1 MAERRPLTAGLAIV
15 PPGADPEAVRAL
27 VTQERKAEILEPEVK
42 PEVKEEARLP
52 QAERASEVFSAS
64 DELRRKR
71 KGKKSP
77 VPVGLIPV
85 TVRLKPEIAAALKRA
100 SLERQLSGEEVYTQQ
115 DLVEL
120 ALEPWLR
127 SEGYL

>member
-15 PPGADPEAVRAL
+15 PPGADADAVRAF
-27 VTQERKAEILEPEVK
+27 VTQERKPEIPES
-42 PEVKEEARLP
+42 EEKEEARLP

-64 DELRRKR
+64 DELRRKP

-77 VPVGLIPV
+77 IPVGLIPV

>member
-1 MAERRPLTAGLAIV
+1 MTKQRRPLAAGLKAV
-15 PPGADPEAVRAL
+15 PPGADPEAVKSFI
-27 VTQERKAEILEPEVK
+27 TQERKSEPVDE
-42 PEVKEEARLP
+42 PAEEAKLP
-52 QAERASEVFSAS
+52 TTHKSVEAEPSDNEYRSAK
-64 DELRRKR
+64 KR

-100 SLERQLSGEEVYTQQ
+100 SLERQLAGEEVFTQQ

-120 ALEPWLR
+120 ALEPWLKD
-127 SEGYL
+127 EGHL

>member
-1 MAERRPLTAGLAIV
+1 MAERRPLTAGLTIV
-15 PPGADPEAVRAL
+15 PPGADAEAVRAF
-27 VTQERKAEILEPEVK
+27 VTQERKPEIREPEPV
-42 PEVKEEARLP
+42 EEALLP
-52 QAERASEVFSAS
+52 HAERAAEGIAATE
-64 DELRRKR
+64 DARRKR

-100 SLERQLSGEEVYTQQ
+100 SLERQLAGEDVYTQQ

-120 ALEPWLR
+120 ALEPWLKG
-127 SEGYL
+127 EGHL